1 MPACATLERAS
12 LGSHRRRASRSESR
26 CRCTS
31 GSRNCCAFGSRSRR
45 RHAAGE
51 PLPLC
56 HRMREPLSQWL
67 RIGEPPLCH
76 RMREPLSLWLQ
87 IGEPP
92 PSCLRD
98 QEVATAATSNL
109 GSTHWLRDRR
119 PPPPHALVEPSLSRM
134 PRWAPDA
141 RALWWGVKKLN
152 PGGMGLFL

>member
-1 MPACATLERAS
+1 MVAGGGMPACATLERAS

-92 PSCLRD
+92 PSCLRIRK
-98 QEVATAATSNL
+98 S
-109 GSTHWLRDRR
+109 
-119 PPPPHALVEPSLSRM
+119 PPPQLRIWDRPIGCVTGGRHRLTLSWNHHCRACLGGRPTLVHR
-134 PRWAPDA
+134 
-141 RALWWGVKKLN
+141 
-152 PGGMGLFL
+152 GGASKN